1 MFVLKTQRARV
12 GVVRLVVVVVTA
24 KAKPNRL
31 VSSLSSRR
39 VIDDEKN
46 TLAFENPLRRWT
58 RAFQRIAFRDQTRPH
73 LAEKTPPNAIR
84 AGNGWPSLAVMW
96 PPAKPRH

>member
-1 MFVLKTQRARV
+1 MFVLETQRARV

-39 VIDDEKN
+39 VIDDEKKN
-46 TLAFENPLRRWT
+46 TLSKIPVRRWT

>member
-39 VIDDEKN
+39 VIDDEKKN
-46 TLAFENPLRRWT
+46 TLSKLVDAP
-58 RAFQRIAFRDQTRPH
+58 DRPH